1 MIIFLERLEKN
12 MITRTVF
19 QYGNSTRWLY
29 NAAIK
34 TDEDMMKWVLKIRDI
49 PFFQESGFRF
59 HNLNALD
66 AIAELPAKAT
76 ENDILGTIQQTCALW
91 MFVSGT
97 YSMVPVEFVLMKASV
112 HTASY
117 MAFTIQNEHANL
129 LEEIEDMVDA
139 YCYEGNSQDTESEP
153 SAEAEDED
161 EE

>member
-1 MIIFLERLEKN
+1 

-97 YSMVPVEFVLMKASV
+97 YSMVPVEFILMKASV

-139 YCYEGNSQDTESEP
+139 YCKENVANNSKDDTISEAD
-153 SAEAEDED
+153 S
-161 EE
+161 EENE